1 MIKSLGPD
9 EFNLRFLKSFWET
22 IKVDVQKMVE
32 ELYQFGTWPKGCI
45 ASFITLIPKV
55 KSPQGLGEFRPIS
68 LLGCMFKI
76 IAMLLARCLKEELPK
91 VIDRDQSTFLGW
103 TSL

>member
-55 KSPQGLGEFRPIS
+55 KSPQGLGEFRPIA
-68 LLGCMFKI
+68 K
-76 IAMLLARCLKEELPK
+76 LLARCLKEELPK